1 QTSFATAHIRL
12 SMRRIVLFCPSAVWS
27 LSGEK
32 CHPPPLEQG
41 HATRSSGSYHTPLS
55 HLGIS
60 GSRPSWIAME
70 NGPEGPLQ
78 AGPRRGRQRES
89 RQKSGSQALLDPG
102 LGGGHF
108 AGQMEGQLLEQLVV
122 QCELLRPSSLV

>member
-1 QTSFATAHIRL
+1 
-12 SMRRIVLFCPSAVWS
+12 MRRIVLFCPSAVWS

-41 HATRSSGSYHTPLS
+41 DATRSSGSYHTPLS

-78 AGPRRGRQRES
+78 AGPRRGRQRDQVKKT

-108 AGQMEGQLLEQLVV
+108 AGQMEGQ
-122 QCELLRPSSLV
+122 